1 MASVNW
7 RESISDNTQSVYAP
21 VWVKPDGMPYGNLR
35 NVIQRYTPITGL
47 RGILW
52 LQGEADN
59 FKDTSTDT
67 YFNNLKAVIEASR
80 NESGRN
86 ISWMVSITSYD
97 NGRLVDVN
105 VTNGQRQVILNVPN
119 VFEGPNTD
127 LIQIPRE
134 NGAPNGV
141 HFSGDGLMQL
151 GDAWSNSLTDDFF
164 ARSEPYQAQRPL
176 RVTVD
181 CAGNGNVTINA
192 DPVGLTATHYG
203 SPSVSTSSKISWRS
217 FGPFASRRPSATTN

>member
-35 NVIQRYTPITGL
+35 SVIQRYTPITGL

-105 VTNGQRQVILNVPN
+105 VTNG
-119 VFEGPNTD
+119 
-127 LIQIPRE
+127 
-134 NGAPNGV
+134 
-141 HFSGDGLMQL
+141 
-151 GDAWSNSLTDDFF
+151 
-164 ARSEPYQAQRPL
+164 
-176 RVTVD
+176 
-181 CAGNGNVTINA
+181 
-192 DPVGLTATHYG
+192 
-203 SPSVSTSSKISWRS
+203 
-217 FGPFASRRPSATTN
+217 